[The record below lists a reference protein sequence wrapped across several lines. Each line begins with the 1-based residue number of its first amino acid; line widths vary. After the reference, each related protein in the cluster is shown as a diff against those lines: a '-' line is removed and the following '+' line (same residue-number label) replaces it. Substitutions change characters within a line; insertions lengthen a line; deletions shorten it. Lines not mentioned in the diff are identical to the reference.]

1 MLSFLFNFY
10 VTCLFLHLEPAKG
23 SEEKFA
29 SLEEEHIRIVD
40 EKMPQTVE
48 TRKELEN
55 LYQDREMFKIG
66 MQLSKLTLWLGSRM
80 L

>member
-23 SEEKFA
+23 YYDPCSEEKFA
-29 SLEEEHIRIVD
+29 SLEEHIRIV

-66 MQLSKLTLWLGSRM
+66 MKLSKLTL
-80 L
+80 